1 MKIIRIVIGVL
12 LVLCTG
18 CTVVSSSLEQQTDAA
33 LEQTEKQQAARP
45 NYDHLYYS
53 YYLQPG
59 IGRISSDETGN
70 VFSFNGVKF
79 TMNLNVRGIINSAYY
94 TGAANET
101 LSGKQLMKHEGKYR
115 DADNI
120 EHMYVLCLYRAGE
133 QVYID
138 YEDDRVCMG
147 ACTDEGHVPDT
158 AAAMLATAM
167 SVRVDRVLVLDTFSH
182 REMISSTRKKLDL
195 FERISPESGVIDEL
209 LVNSDDQNPE
219 PEKTPQA
226 QFDE

>member
-1 MKIIRIVIGVL
+1 MKSLRALIGL
-12 LVLCTG
+12 LMVLCTG
-18 CTVVSSSLEQQTDAA
+18 CTVVSSSVEQRTDAVLA
-33 LEQTEKQQAARP
+33 QTEKQQASRP

-79 TMNLNVRGIINSAYY
+79 TMNLNVPSIINSAYY
-94 TGAANET
+94 AGAVQET
-101 LSGKQLMKHEGKYR
+101 PAGKVLLKHEGKYR
-115 DADNI
+115 DTENI
-120 EHMYVLCLYRAGE
+120 EHMYVLTLYNAGE
-133 QVYID
+133 MVYID
-138 YEDDRVCMG
+138 YADDRVRMG
-147 ACTDEGHVPDT
+147 ACTEEGNVPDT
-158 AAAMLATAM
+158 AGAMLETAM
-167 SVRVDRVLVLDTFSH
+167 SVHIDRVLVLETFSR

-209 LVNSDDQNPE
+209 LINGDELNAE
-219 PEKTPQA
+219 TGKTPET